1 MAGQRVDA
9 LLVERGL
16 VPDLKSARAFI
27 MAGQVVAGER
37 RVDKAGE
44 RVAPDAPLRIRKKK
58 KHPYV
63 GRGGLK
69 LEGGLAAF
77 QIDPKDWVC
86 LDLGAS
92 TGGFTDCLIQHG
104 ARRVYAV
111 DVGYGLLDYRLQRDE
126 RVVSLERTHAAQL
139 TVEHVPDPV
148 DLLVADISFNSL
160 TRILPPSAQLL
171 RPGGFVITL
180 VKPQFEAAPEEVDV
194 GGIVRS
200 PAVRARARARVE
212 QAVSDLGW
220 RCLGTVPS
228 PITGTK
234 GNIEYLL
241 GAQVPD

>member
-9 LLVERGL
+9 LLVSRGL
-16 VPDLKSARAFI
+16 APDLKTARAII

-44 RVAPDAPLRIRKKK
+44 RVDPDGPLRIRKKRA
-58 KHPYV
+58 HPYV

-77 QIDPKDWVC
+77 RIDPTGWVC

-92 TGGFTDCLIQHG
+92 TGGFTDCLVQRG

-126 RVVSLERTHAAQL
+126 RVVSLERTHAAKL
-139 TVEHVPDPV
+139 TVEQVPDPV

-160 TRILPPSAQLL
+160 TRILPASAQLL
-171 RPGGFVITL
+171 RPGAFVITL
-180 VKPQFEAAPEEVDV
+180 VKPQFEAAPEEVDE

-212 QAVSDLGW
+212 AAVQALGW

-241 GAQVPD
+241 GAQVPE

>member
-16 VPDLKSARAFI
+16 APDIKTARAFI
-27 MAGQVVAGER
+27 MAGQIVAGER

-44 RVAPDAPLRIRKKK
+44 RVEPDTPLRVRRKK

-69 LEGGLAAF
+69 LEGGLSAF
-77 QIDPKDWVC
+77 ALDPQGWVC

-92 TGGFTDCLIQHG
+92 TGGFTDCLLQRG
-104 ARRVYAV
+104 ASRVYAV
-111 DVGYGLLDYRLQRDE
+111 DVGYGLLDYRLQSDA
-126 RVVSLERTHAAQL
+126 RVCSLERTHAAQL
-139 TVEHVPDPV
+139 TTEHVPEPV

-160 TRILPPSAQLL
+160 TRILPACVGLL
-171 RPGGFVITL
+171 RPGAYVITL
-180 VKPQFEAAPEEVDV
+180 VKPQFEAEPSEVDE

-212 QAVSDLGW
+212 AAVQALGW

>member
-1 MAGQRVDA
+1 MAGQRADA

-16 VPDLKSARAFI
+16 APDLKTARALI

-44 RVAPDAPLRIRKKK
+44 KVDADGPLRVRRKR

-77 QIDPKDWVC
+77 DIDPKGWIC

-104 ARRVYAV
+104 ASRVYAV
-111 DVGYGLLDYRLQRDE
+111 DVGYGLLDYRLQQDE

-139 TVEHVPDPV
+139 TVAQVPDPV

-160 TRILPPSAQLL
+160 TRILPASATLL
-171 RPGGFVITL
+171 KRGAMVITL
-180 VKPQFEAAPEEVDV
+180 VKPQFEAAPEEVDE

-212 QAVSDLGW
+212 AAVEGLGW
-220 RCLGTVPS
+220 RCMGTVPS
-228 PITGTK
+228 PITGSK
-234 GNIEYLL
+234 GNVEYLL
-241 GAQVPD
+241 GAQVPG